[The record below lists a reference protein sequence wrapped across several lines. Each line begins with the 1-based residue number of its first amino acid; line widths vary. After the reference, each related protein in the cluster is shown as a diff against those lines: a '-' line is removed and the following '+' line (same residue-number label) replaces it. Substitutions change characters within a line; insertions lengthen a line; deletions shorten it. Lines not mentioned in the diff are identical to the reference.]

1 MKGPARLCI
10 SRVFVVCTVKSIRG
24 IGFPILVVEFSSCQS
39 LRVLA
44 AILIPENVIINNTAT
59 FVKEIIKKLR
69 QRRPC
74 KLEELTSA
82 AELKYSQIE
91 LISNAASSLRWP
103 LLATHRNISRPQC
116 TRKKYTVIIISKT
129 TDSNI
134 KMLPDISF
142 VRLLF
147 DAMRDKRFSSYVVYH
162 RDKLNTFFYPSSFS
176 TKTGVSQLLLSFVK
190 SND

>member
-1 MKGPARLCI
+1 M
-10 SRVFVVCTVKSIRG
+10 
-24 IGFPILVVEFSSCQS
+24 Q
-39 LRVLA
+39 
-44 AILIPENVIINNTAT
+44 
-59 FVKEIIKKLR
+59 
-69 QRRPC
+69 
-74 KLEELTSA
+74 
-82 AELKYSQIE
+82 
-91 LISNAASSLRWP
+91 P
-103 LLATHRNISRPQC
+103 LLFVGHFSPPIEIFPDHNVLGKVYRDNNKP
-116 TRKKYTVIIISKT
+116 KT

-147 DAMRDKRFSSYVVYH
+147 DATRDKRFSSCVVYH